1 MPKLTVEG
9 LISGRDH
16 PLAAIQDLAAI
27 HEWITRRD
35 V

>member
-16 PLAAIQDLAAI
+16 PQAAI